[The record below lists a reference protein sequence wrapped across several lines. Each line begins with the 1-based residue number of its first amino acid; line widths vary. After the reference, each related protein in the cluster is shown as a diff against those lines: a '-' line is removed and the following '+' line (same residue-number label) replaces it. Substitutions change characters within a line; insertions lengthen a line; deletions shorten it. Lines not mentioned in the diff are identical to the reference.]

1 MIVLHAAPLAEEFF
15 IWAEATAPTGG
26 KTSRRGPRAP
36 APPALP
42 FGAGKDDLLAAVA
55 DILPGVRADG
65 QAAETRIVWLPGA
78 RGQALASTPLIASP
92 PENGAP
98 MVLGPW
104 RVAVLRVEAP
114 MLLDLLAATLDKKF
128 IAPGLTIGADW
139 SFWANALRF
148 ASALATRQQMLPGLT
163 RRDRRWRACWEAVF
177 AGVDAG
183 RLQQLARAMPHAC
196 RALSADA
203 SQPPST
209 PAVTALTGFVHKM
222 VDSLARSAL
231 TARLTNPASA
241 QRKGKARFDSLQ
253 DQWLHALRA
262 PDGALEGDDD
272 ELASLAAQIREW
284 RRPIELTAAAPVKL
298 CFRLE
303 EPVEP
308 IALEPLSS
316 PRARKRMSASSAGPA
331 SPPWRV
337 RFLLQPTNDPSL
349 LIEAAEM
356 WKKRSRKVAALAF
369 DGIHPQEY
377 LLSALGQAS
386 GMCPRIE
393 ASLKTAAPAG
403 YELDATGAHEFLTET
418 AWGLEQAGFG
428 VLLPAWWT
436 AKGTKLHL
444 TARAAVKSPKMQG
457 GGGLTL
463 DSLIRFDWEIA
474 LGETTLTLEELDAL
488 ARLKAPLVKI
498 RGQWVQLNAEEIQA
512 AIDLWKKKAAG
523 QARVREVIQMALG
536 ATRAI
541 GGIEFEGVRADGW
554 IAELL
559 AQLEGRAAF
568 EELTAPDG
576 FMGELRAYQAR
587 GYSWLAFLRRWG
599 LGACLADDMGLGKT
613 IQVLALIQRDWEAGG
628 RAPGAPD
635 RAHVGYR

>member
-1 MIVLHAAPLAEEFF
+1 MEE
-15 IWAEATAPTGG
+15 
-26 KTSRRGPRAP
+26 
-36 APPALP
+36 
-42 FGAGKDDLLAAVA
+42 
-55 DILPGVRADG
+55 
-65 QAAETRIVWLPGA
+65 
-78 RGQALASTPLIASP
+78 
-92 PENGAP
+92 
-98 MVLGPW
+98 
-104 RVAVLRVEAP
+104 
-114 MLLDLLAATLDKKF
+114 
-128 IAPGLTIGADW
+128 
-139 SFWANALRF
+139 
-148 ASALATRQQMLPGLT
+148 
-163 RRDRRWRACWEAVF
+163 
-177 AGVDAG
+177 
-183 RLQQLARAMPHAC
+183 
-196 RALSADA
+196 
-203 SQPPST
+203 
-209 PAVTALTGFVHKM
+209 
-222 VDSLARSAL
+222 
-231 TARLTNPASA
+231 
-241 QRKGKARFDSLQ
+241 
-253 DQWLHALRA
+253 
-262 PDGALEGDDD
+262 
-272 ELASLAAQIREW
+272 
-284 RRPIELTAAAPVKL
+284 
-298 CFRLE
+298 
-303 EPVEP
+303 
-308 IALEPLSS
+308 
-316 PRARKRMSASSAGPA
+316 
-331 SPPWRV
+331 
-337 RFLLQPTNDPSL
+337 
-349 LIEAAEM
+349 
-356 WKKRSRKVAALAF
+356 RSRKVAALAF

-444 TARAAVKSPKMQG
+444 TARAAVKSPKMRG

-541 GGIEFEGVRADGW
+541 GSIEFEGVRADGW

-568 EELTAPDG
+568 EELATPDG

-599 LGACLADDMGLGKT
+599 WAPVSRTTWGWARPSRRWRC
-613 IQVLALIQRDWEAGG
+613 IQRDGKRRAAAGAADLSHLGG
-628 RAPGAPD
+628 RELAEGGGAVHARACRCWFITAAAHEGERFRGRRDAHAWWCRATPAASRSRALAAVSWAGVVLDEAQNIKNPETKQARAARSLLGRLPHRATGTPVENTSASCGRSWSSSIPGYLGS
-635 RAHVGYR
+635 RAEFKRDSSLPIERYRDPRGRRALEAAHRRPSSCGG

>member
-316 PRARKRMSASSAGPA
+316 PQSA
-331 SPPWRV
+331 
-337 RFLLQPTNDPSL
+337 
-349 LIEAAEM
+349 
-356 WKKRSRKVAALAF
+356 
-369 DGIHPQEY
+369 
-377 LLSALGQAS
+377 
-386 GMCPRIE
+386 
-393 ASLKTAAPAG
+393 
-403 YELDATGAHEFLTET
+403 
-418 AWGLEQAGFG
+418 
-428 VLLPAWWT
+428 
-436 AKGTKLHL
+436 
-444 TARAAVKSPKMQG
+444 
-457 GGGLTL
+457 
-463 DSLIRFDWEIA
+463 
-474 LGETTLTLEELDAL
+474 
-488 ARLKAPLVKI
+488 
-498 RGQWVQLNAEEIQA
+498 
-512 AIDLWKKKAAG
+512 
-523 QARVREVIQMALG
+523 
-536 ATRAI
+536 
-541 GGIEFEGVRADGW
+541 
-554 IAELL
+554 
-559 AQLEGRAAF
+559 
-568 EELTAPDG
+568 
-576 FMGELRAYQAR
+576 
-587 GYSWLAFLRRWG
+587 
-599 LGACLADDMGLGKT
+599 
-613 IQVLALIQRDWEAGG
+613 
-628 RAPGAPD
+628 
-635 RAHVGYR
+635 